1 MREHFFWEVG
11 LVHARYCPA
20 SRGDSD
26 DSDVFRKDI
35 GPKGGEARKKGRN
48 KTSSLSLWS
57 DVSILSLP
65 DGSQ

>member
-11 LVHARYCPA
+11 LVHARYCLA

-35 GPKGGEARKKGRN
+35 GPKGGEARKKGRT
-48 KTSSLSLWS
+48 KR
-57 DVSILSLP
+57 VV
-65 DGSQ
+65 